1 MNIDLIFML
10 AFGRKAV
17 SNLDSIFKSRYIIS
31 PTKVSI
37 IKTMVFPVVMQRCE
51 KWIIKKAEHWRIDAF
66 ELWCWQRFWTVAWT
80 ARRSN
85 QSILNQPWVFIRRTD
100 TKAEPPIIWLP
111 DVKSLLIGKDSDAG
125 KDWEEEKKGLT

>member
-10 AFGRKAV
+10 AFGRKTV

-51 KWIIKKAEHWRIDAF
+51 KWIIKKAEH
-66 ELWCWQRFWTVAWT
+66 
-80 ARRSN
+80 
-85 QSILNQPWVFIRRTD
+85 
-100 TKAEPPIIWLP
+100 
-111 DVKSLLIGKDSDAG
+111 
-125 KDWEEEKKGLT
+125 

>member
-17 SNLDSIFKSRYIIS
+17 SNMDSIFKSRYIIS

-51 KWIIKKAEHWRIDAF
+51 KWIIKKAEH
-66 ELWCWQRFWTVAWT
+66 
-80 ARRSN
+80 
-85 QSILNQPWVFIRRTD
+85 
-100 TKAEPPIIWLP
+100 
-111 DVKSLLIGKDSDAG
+111 
-125 KDWEEEKKGLT
+125 

>member
-51 KWIIKKAEHWRIDAF
+51 KWIIKKAEH
-66 ELWCWQRFWTVAWT
+66 
-80 ARRSN
+80 
-85 QSILNQPWVFIRRTD
+85 
-100 TKAEPPIIWLP
+100 
-111 DVKSLLIGKDSDAG
+111 
-125 KDWEEEKKGLT
+125 